1 MENIN
6 FASNQQVIQNLT
18 NLGTQNIGTQT
29 QNAKFD
35 DLLSNVSNNNQSD
48 TEITNIIKNL
58 SQKYHVNITITPNG
72 TDRNIIKEG
81 DFSPVDQSG
90 CNREVIIPRNL
101 LNKMA
106 TDSKTMKDVEYAIK
120 NNIDGFKRTES
131 LRAAIGI
138 KITYSSPLTF
148 TEDGNWS
155 ASCSSVSENFSSN
168 SKKIKIDQPE
178 QDGLNAAQ
186 QKIVDAA
193 FNKIGRVDNKQI
205 GKTPLNLNSLN
216 TSFDTSSY
224 LNIMN
229 NFNYNKSIILD
240 KNKNL
245 KDYNKFE

>member
-6 FASNQQVIQNLT
+6 FASNQQVIQNSI
-18 NLGTQNIGTQT
+18 NLRTQNVSTQT

-35 DLLSNVSNNNQSD
+35 ELLSNVSNNNQSY
-48 TEITNIIKNL
+48 TEIMDIIKNL
-58 SQKYHVNITITPNG
+58 SQKYHVNITVTPNG

-81 DFSPVDQSG
+81 AFSPVDQYG
-90 CNREVIIPRNL
+90 CNKEVIIPRNL
-101 LNKMA
+101 LNTMA
-106 TDSKTMKDVEYAIK
+106 TNSKTMKDVEYAIK
-120 NNIDGFKRTES
+120 NNIDGLKRTES

-155 ASCSSVSENFSSN
+155 AGCSSVSENFSSS

-178 QDGLNAAQ
+178 QEGLNVAQ

-193 FNKIGRVDNKQI
+193 FNKIGIVDTKQI
-205 GKTPLNLNSLN
+205 RKTPLNLNSLN
-216 TSFDTSSY
+216 NSFDPSSY

-229 NFNYNKSIILD
+229 NFNFNKSIILD